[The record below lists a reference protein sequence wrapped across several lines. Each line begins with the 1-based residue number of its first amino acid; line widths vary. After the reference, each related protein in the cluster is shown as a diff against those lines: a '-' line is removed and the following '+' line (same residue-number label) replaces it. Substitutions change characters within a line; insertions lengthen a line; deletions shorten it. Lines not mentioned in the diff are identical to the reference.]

1 MRAVKALWGCL
12 REIPVTGV
20 AIYGEVI
27 QRKITCNDK
36 CRKRIARV
44 VQGWLENKPPAGA
57 RLNFEEFTFDV
68 VYYNHNWAFSAWS
81 FSRLGMSLGRKR
93 RGYLAV

>member
-20 AIYGEVI
+20 AIYVEVI
-27 QRKITCNDK
+27 QGQITCNDK
-36 CRKRIARV
+36 YGKRIARV
-44 VQGWLENKPPAGA
+44 VQGWLENKPPVGA

-68 VYYNHNWAFSAWS
+68 VYYNHNWALSVWS
-81 FSRLGMSLGRKR
+81 FSRLGDELWQET
-93 RGYLAV
+93 